1 MNRFWDWKKIAIAAA
16 LVCLALYP
24 VVHGSQYIMHVTIMF
39 FIWGVVASLWNLLA
53 GYAGVLSLG
62 NMAFLLIGGYT
73 SGILSKTFGV
83 SPWFAVLIAA
93 LATMIAVT
101 IILALPALRLTG
113 IYIALLT
120 IVFSDALPSL
130 LTQTRKFTGGA
141 AGLKEIPPFWPGME
155 RIHAYYVVFA
165 VFLIILALIYRI
177 TRSNTGLAFQAMRD
191 DEDLA
196 LSLGV
201 NLYLEKIKVF
211 AVTSFF
217 TGLIGGVYVHYLG
230 SISPATNSLES
241 FMLAI
246 CMIFLGGGSRVTR
259 VLSSGRFFDIY
270 QRISAADRN
279 PAPAADRVHHLRAD
293 PLPAGW
299 FHADCRLDRPPN
311 QPPQARFRSSTGHDT
326 DQPDLQNVWQRKK
339 RLNGIHENTRGK
351 SRHRHR
357 SRSP

>member
-246 CMIFLGGGSRVTR
+246 CMIFLGGGFARYPGAVIGAFFLTFTNEFLQLTGTLR
-259 VLSSGRFFDIY
+259 PLLIGFIICVLILYLPDGFMQIVDWIDRQINRRKPDSAHQPGMILTSLIFKTFGSG
-270 QRISAADRN
+270 
-279 PAPAADRVHHLRAD
+279 
-293 PLPAGW
+293 
-299 FHADCRLDRPPN
+299 
-311 QPPQARFRSSTGHDT
+311 
-326 DQPDLQNVWQRKK
+326 KK
-339 RLNGIHENTRGK
+339 G
-351 SRHRHR
+351 
-357 SRSP
+357 